1 MSPLGSGEAC
11 SRRFSQPSGLFVF
24 TLEQEVRIR
33 IALACLKKKFKNR
46 AISDILTYTKQR
58 SGFSCFFI
66 YMEVAPLSQYHPFTP
81 QDAIEL
87 AKTLPGP
94 FAADANLDCHE
105 IGDGNLNLVFH
116 ITDQNSDK
124 SIIIKQALPYA
135 KVVGE
140 SWPLSL
146 VRARIEREILQE
158 EYRLCPGMVPEVYHY
173 DDDLALTVMEDLSD
187 HVIMRKGLI
196 EGVTYPL
203 FAQHIGEFM
212 ARTLFFTSDLGMD
225 QQLKKEQQGRFI
237 NPDQCKIT
245 EDLIFDEPY
254 RIAEKN
260 NYDSSIEDEAEALRT
275 DGELHLEVA
284 LLREK
289 FLTHGQALLHGDLHT
304 GSIFVTPES
313 TKVIDPEFAYYGPMG
328 FDVGAVLANL
338 LLNYASLPG
347 WIQDETA
354 LRERETLLL
363 NMVRDVWTEFESRF
377 RALWANDL
385 IDPMAKTPGYQDL
398 YVQQLFRDSIGF
410 AGAKMVRR
418 IVGLAHVADID
429 TISDATERERS
440 QRKSLAIGKALIKNN
455 RRLNTIGE
463 VLDIV
468 STAVSTTK
476 A

>member
-1 MSPLGSGEAC
+1 M
-11 SRRFSQPSGLFVF
+11 
-24 TLEQEVRIR
+24 T
-33 IALACLKKKFKNR
+33 
-46 AISDILTYTKQR
+46 
-58 SGFSCFFI
+58 
-66 YMEVAPLSQYHPFTP
+66 QYHPLTP
-81 QDAIEL
+81 QEAIEL

-94 FAADANLDCHE
+94 FTADANLDCRE

-196 EGVTYPL
+196 DGASYPL

-212 ARTLFFTSDLGMD
+212 ARTLFFTSDLGMN
-225 QQLKKEQQGRFI
+225 QQQKKEQQGRFV

-254 RIAEKN
+254 RIAQNN
-260 NYDSSIEDEAEALRT
+260 NYETAIEDEAEALRT
-275 DGELHLEVA
+275 DEALHLEIA

-304 GSIFVTPES
+304 GSIFVTSES
-313 TKVIDPEFAYYGPMG
+313 TKVIDPEFAFYGPMG

-338 LLNYASLPG
+338 LLHYVSLSG
-347 WIQDETA
+347 RFQDQST
-354 LRERETLLL
+354 RNKRETELLD
-363 NMVRDVWTEFESRF
+363 MVRDVWTEFDTRF
-377 RALWANDL
+377 RALWTTAL
-385 IDPMAKTPGYQDL
+385 VDPMAKTPGYQNL
-398 YVQQLFRDSIGF
+398 YVQQLFRDTIGF

-429 TISDATERERS
+429 TITDATEREHA
-440 QRKSLAIGKALIKNN
+440 QRKALAVGKALIKNN
-455 RRLNTIGE
+455 RHVNTIGE
-463 VLDIV
+463 VLDLV
-468 STAVSTTK
+468 SSALATVK
-476 A
+476 V

>member
-1 MSPLGSGEAC
+1 M
-11 SRRFSQPSGLFVF
+11 
-24 TLEQEVRIR
+24 T
-33 IALACLKKKFKNR
+33 
-46 AISDILTYTKQR
+46 
-58 SGFSCFFI
+58 
-66 YMEVAPLSQYHPFTP
+66 QYHPLTP
-81 QDAIEL
+81 QEAIEL

-94 FAADANLDCHE
+94 FTADANLDCRE

-196 EGVTYPL
+196 DGASYPL

-212 ARTLFFTSDLGMD
+212 ARTLFFTSDLGMN
-225 QQLKKEQQGRFI
+225 QQQKKEQQGRFV

-254 RIAEKN
+254 RIAQNN
-260 NYDSSIEDEAEALRT
+260 NYETAIEDEAEALRT
-275 DGELHLEVA
+275 DEALHLEIA

-304 GSIFVTPES
+304 GSIFVTSES
-313 TKVIDPEFAYYGPMG
+313 TKVIDPEFAFYGPMG

-338 LLNYASLPG
+338 LLHYVSLSG
-347 WIQDETA
+347 RYQDQST
-354 LRERETLLL
+354 RNERATELLD
-363 NMVRDVWTEFESRF
+363 MVRDVWTEFDTRF
-377 RALWANDL
+377 RALWTTAL
-385 IDPMAKTPGYQDL
+385 VDPMAKTPGYQNL
-398 YVQQLFRDSIGF
+398 YVQQLFRDTIGF

-429 TISDATERERS
+429 TITDATEREHA
-440 QRKSLAIGKALIKNN
+440 QRKALAVGKALIKNN
-455 RRLNTIGE
+455 RHVNTIGE
-463 VLDIV
+463 VLDLV
-468 STAVSTTK
+468 SSALVTVK
-476 A
+476 V

>member
-1 MSPLGSGEAC
+1 M
-11 SRRFSQPSGLFVF
+11 
-24 TLEQEVRIR
+24 T
-33 IALACLKKKFKNR
+33 
-46 AISDILTYTKQR
+46 
-58 SGFSCFFI
+58 
-66 YMEVAPLSQYHPFTP
+66 QYHPLTP
-81 QDAIEL
+81 QEAIVL

-94 FAADANLDCHE
+94 FTADANLDCRE

-158 EYRLCPGMVPEVYHY
+158 EYRLCPGMVPDVYHY

-196 EGVTYPL
+196 DGASYPL

-212 ARTLFFTSDLGMD
+212 ARTLFFTSDLGMN
-225 QQLKKEQQGRFI
+225 QQQKKEQQGRFV

-254 RIAEKN
+254 RIAQNN
-260 NYDSSIEDEAEALRT
+260 NYETAIEDEAEALRT
-275 DGELHLEVA
+275 DEALHLEIA

-304 GSIFVTPES
+304 GSIFVTSES
-313 TKVIDPEFAYYGPMG
+313 TKVIDPEFAFYGPMG

-338 LLNYASLPG
+338 LLHYVSLSG
-347 WIQDETA
+347 RYQDQST
-354 LRERETLLL
+354 RNERATELLD
-363 NMVRDVWTEFESRF
+363 MVRDVWTEFDTRF
-377 RALWANDL
+377 RALWTTAL
-385 IDPMAKTPGYQDL
+385 VDPMAKTPGYQDL
-398 YVQQLFRDSIGF
+398 YVQQLFRDTIGF

-429 TISDATERERS
+429 TITDATEREHA
-440 QRKSLAIGKALIKNN
+440 QRKALAVGKALIKNN
-455 RRLNTIGE
+455 RHVNTIGE
-463 VLDIV
+463 VLDLV
-468 STAVSTTK
+468 SSALATVK
-476 A
+476 V

>member
-1 MSPLGSGEAC
+1 M
-11 SRRFSQPSGLFVF
+11 
-24 TLEQEVRIR
+24 T
-33 IALACLKKKFKNR
+33 
-46 AISDILTYTKQR
+46 
-58 SGFSCFFI
+58 
-66 YMEVAPLSQYHPFTP
+66 QYHPLTP
-81 QDAIEL
+81 QEAIEL

-94 FAADANLDCHE
+94 FTADANLDCRE

-196 EGVTYPL
+196 DGASYPL

-212 ARTLFFTSDLGMD
+212 ARTLFFTSDLGMN
-225 QQLKKEQQGRFI
+225 QQQKKEQQGRFV

-254 RIAEKN
+254 RIAQNN
-260 NYDSSIEDEAEALRT
+260 NYETAIEDEAEALRT
-275 DGELHLEVA
+275 DEALHLEIA

-304 GSIFVTPES
+304 GSIFVTSES
-313 TKVIDPEFAYYGPMG
+313 TKVIDPEFAFYGPMG

-338 LLNYASLPG
+338 LLHYVSLSG
-347 WIQDETA
+347 RFQDQST
-354 LRERETLLL
+354 RNKRETELLD
-363 NMVRDVWTEFESRF
+363 MVRDVWTEFDTRF
-377 RALWANDL
+377 RALWTTAL
-385 IDPMAKTPGYQDL
+385 VDPMAKTPGYQNL
-398 YVQQLFRDSIGF
+398 YVQQLFRDTIGF

-418 IVGLAHVADID
+418 IVGLARVADID
-429 TISDATERERS
+429 TITDATEREHA
-440 QRKSLAIGKALIKNN
+440 QRKALAVGKALIKNN
-455 RRLNTIGE
+455 RHVNTIGE
-463 VLDIV
+463 VLDLV
-468 STAVSTTK
+468 SSALATVK
-476 A
+476 V

>member
-1 MSPLGSGEAC
+1 M
-11 SRRFSQPSGLFVF
+11 
-24 TLEQEVRIR
+24 T
-33 IALACLKKKFKNR
+33 
-46 AISDILTYTKQR
+46 
-58 SGFSCFFI
+58 
-66 YMEVAPLSQYHPFTP
+66 QYHPLTP
-81 QDAIEL
+81 QEAIEL

-94 FAADANLDCHE
+94 FTADANLDCRE

-196 EGVTYPL
+196 DGASYPL

-212 ARTLFFTSDLGMD
+212 ARTLFFTSDLGMN
-225 QQLKKEQQGRFI
+225 QQQKKEQQGRFV

-254 RIAEKN
+254 RIAQNN
-260 NYDSSIEDEAEALRT
+260 NYETAIEDEAEALRT
-275 DGELHLEVA
+275 DEALHLEIA

-304 GSIFVTPES
+304 GSIFVTSES
-313 TKVIDPEFAYYGPMG
+313 TKVIDPEFAFYGPMG

-338 LLNYASLPG
+338 LLHYVSLSG
-347 WIQDETA
+347 RFQDQST
-354 LRERETLLL
+354 RNKRETELLD
-363 NMVRDVWTEFESRF
+363 MVRDVWTEFDTRF
-377 RALWANDL
+377 RALWTTAL
-385 IDPMAKTPGYQDL
+385 VDPMAKTPGYQDL
-398 YVQQLFRDSIGF
+398 YVQQLFRDTIGF

-429 TISDATERERS
+429 TITDAAEREHS
-440 QRKSLAIGKALIKNN
+440 QRKALAVGKALIKNN
-455 RRLNTIGE
+455 RHVNTIGE
-463 VLDIV
+463 VLDLV
-468 STAVSTTK
+468 SSALATVK
-476 A
+476 V

>member
-1 MSPLGSGEAC
+1 M
-11 SRRFSQPSGLFVF
+11 
-24 TLEQEVRIR
+24 T
-33 IALACLKKKFKNR
+33 
-46 AISDILTYTKQR
+46 
-58 SGFSCFFI
+58 
-66 YMEVAPLSQYHPFTP
+66 QYHPLTP
-81 QDAIEL
+81 QEAIVL

-94 FAADANLDCHE
+94 FTADANLDCRE

-146 VRARIEREILQE
+146 VRARIERKILQE
-158 EYRLCPGMVPEVYHY
+158 EYRLCPGMVPDVYHY

-196 EGVTYPL
+196 DGASYPL

-212 ARTLFFTSDLGMD
+212 ARTLFFTSDLGMN
-225 QQLKKEQQGRFI
+225 QQQKKEQQGRFV

-254 RIAEKN
+254 RIAQNN
-260 NYDSSIEDEAEALRT
+260 NYETAIEDEAEALRT
-275 DGELHLEVA
+275 DEALHLEIA

-304 GSIFVTPES
+304 GSIFVTSES
-313 TKVIDPEFAYYGPMG
+313 TKVIDPEFAFYGPMG

-338 LLNYASLPG
+338 LLHYVSLSG
-347 WIQDETA
+347 RYQDQST
-354 LRERETLLL
+354 RNERATELLD
-363 NMVRDVWTEFESRF
+363 MVRDVWTEFDTRF
-377 RALWANDL
+377 RALWTTAL
-385 IDPMAKTPGYQDL
+385 VDPMAKTPGYQDL
-398 YVQQLFRDSIGF
+398 YVQQLFRDTIGF

-429 TISDATERERS
+429 TITDATEREHA
-440 QRKSLAIGKALIKNN
+440 QRKALAVGKALIKNN
-455 RRLNTIGE
+455 RHVNTIGE
-463 VLDIV
+463 VLDLV
-468 STAVSTTK
+468 SSALATVK
-476 A
+476 V

>member
-1 MSPLGSGEAC
+1 M
-11 SRRFSQPSGLFVF
+11 
-24 TLEQEVRIR
+24 
-33 IALACLKKKFKNR
+33 
-46 AISDILTYTKQR
+46 
-58 SGFSCFFI
+58 
-66 YMEVAPLSQYHPFTP
+66 SQYHPFTP

-94 FAADANLDCHE
+94 FAADANLECRE

-196 EGVTYPL
+196 DGGTYPL

-212 ARTLFFTSDLGMD
+212 ARTLFFTSDLGMN
-225 QQLKKEQQGRFI
+225 QQLKKEKQGRFV

-260 NYDSSIEDEAEALRT
+260 NYEASIEDEAEALRT

-304 GSIFVTPES
+304 GSIFVTSES

-338 LLNYASLPG
+338 LLHYASLPG
-347 WIQDETA
+347 RIQDQKA
-354 LRERETLLL
+354 LHERETILLD
-363 NMVRDVWTEFESRF
+363 MVRDVWTEFESRF
-377 RALWANDL
+377 RGLWTSDL
-385 IDPMAKTPGYQDL
+385 VDPMAKAPGYEDL
-398 YVQQLFRDSIGF
+398 YVQQLFRDSAGF

-429 TISDATERERS
+429 TIEDATQRERA
-440 QRKSLAIGKALIKNN
+440 QRKALAIGKALIKRN
-455 RRLNTIGE
+455 RNLNTIGE
-463 VLDIV
+463 LLDTV
-468 STAVSTTK
+468 ATAVTSIK

>member
-1 MSPLGSGEAC
+1 M
-11 SRRFSQPSGLFVF
+11 
-24 TLEQEVRIR
+24 T
-33 IALACLKKKFKNR
+33 
-46 AISDILTYTKQR
+46 
-58 SGFSCFFI
+58 
-66 YMEVAPLSQYHPFTP
+66 QYHPLTP
-81 QDAIEL
+81 QEAIEL

-116 ITDQNSDK
+116 ITDQSSDK

-196 EGVTYPL
+196 DGASYPL

-212 ARTLFFTSDLGMD
+212 ARTLFFTSDLGMN
-225 QQLKKEQQGRFI
+225 QQQKKEQQGRFV

-254 RIAEKN
+254 RIAPNN
-260 NYDSSIEDEAEALRT
+260 NYEAAIDDEAEALRT
-275 DGELHLEVA
+275 DEALHLEIA

-313 TKVIDPEFAYYGPMG
+313 TKVIDPEFAFYGPMG

-338 LLNYASLPG
+338 LLHYVSLSG
-347 WIQDETA
+347 RISEHSA
-354 LRERETLLL
+354 RKERETELLD
-363 NMVRDVWTEFESRF
+363 MVRDVWTEFETRF
-377 RALWANDL
+377 RALWASDL
-385 IDPMAKTPGYQDL
+385 MDPMAKTPGYQNL
-398 YVQQLFRDSIGF
+398 YVQQLFRDTIGF
-410 AGAKMVRR
+410 TGAKMVRR

-429 TISDATERERS
+429 TITDAAEREHA
-440 QRKSLAIGKALIKNN
+440 QRKALAVGKALIKNN
-455 RRLNTIGE
+455 RHVNTIGE
-463 VLDIV
+463 ILDLV
-468 STAVSTTK
+468 SSALTTVK
-476 A
+476 V

>member
-1 MSPLGSGEAC
+1 M
-11 SRRFSQPSGLFVF
+11 
-24 TLEQEVRIR
+24 
-33 IALACLKKKFKNR
+33 
-46 AISDILTYTKQR
+46 
-58 SGFSCFFI
+58 
-66 YMEVAPLSQYHPFTP
+66 SQYHPLTP
-81 QDAIEL
+81 QEAIEL

-94 FAADANLDCHE
+94 FTADANLDCRE

-196 EGVTYPL
+196 DGASYPL

-212 ARTLFFTSDLGMD
+212 ARTLFFTSDLGMN
-225 QQLKKEQQGRFI
+225 QQKKKEQQGKFV

-254 RIAEKN
+254 RIAINN
-260 NYDSSIEDEAEALRT
+260 NYDAAIEDEAEALRT
-275 DGELHLEVA
+275 DEKLHLEIA

-304 GSIFVTPES
+304 GSIFVTPQS
-313 TKVIDPEFAYYGPMG
+313 TKVIDPEFAFYGPMG

-338 LLNYASLPG
+338 LLHYVSLSG
-347 WIQDETA
+347 RIKEQSVR
-354 LRERETLLL
+354 RERESELLH
-363 NMVRDVWTEFESRF
+363 MVEDVWNEFETRF
-377 RALWANDL
+377 RALWDSSL
-385 IDPMAKTPGYQDL
+385 IDPMAKTPGYQNM
-398 YVQQLFRDSIGF
+398 YVQQLFRDTIGF
-410 AGAKMVRR
+410 AGTKMVRR

-429 TISDATERERS
+429 TIEDASERERA
-440 QRKSLAIGKALIKNN
+440 QRKALAIGKALIKNN
-455 RRLNTIGE
+455 RQVNTINE
-463 VLDIV
+463 VLDLV
-468 STAVSTTK
+468 STALTTVK
-476 A
+476 I

>member
-1 MSPLGSGEAC
+1 M
-11 SRRFSQPSGLFVF
+11 
-24 TLEQEVRIR
+24 T
-33 IALACLKKKFKNR
+33 
-46 AISDILTYTKQR
+46 
-58 SGFSCFFI
+58 
-66 YMEVAPLSQYHPFTP
+66 QYHPLTP
-81 QDAIEL
+81 QEAIEL

-94 FAADANLDCHE
+94 FTADANLDCRE

-196 EGVTYPL
+196 DGASYPL

-212 ARTLFFTSDLGMD
+212 ARTLFFTSDLGMN
-225 QQLKKEQQGRFI
+225 QQQKKEQQGRFV

-254 RIAEKN
+254 RIAQNN
-260 NYDSSIEDEAEALRT
+260 NYETAIEDEAEALRT
-275 DGELHLEVA
+275 DEALHLEIV

-304 GSIFVTPES
+304 GSIFVTSES
-313 TKVIDPEFAYYGPMG
+313 TKVIDPEFAFYGPMG

-338 LLNYASLPG
+338 LLHYVSLSG
-347 WIQDETA
+347 RFQDQST
-354 LRERETLLL
+354 RNKRETELLD
-363 NMVRDVWTEFESRF
+363 MVRDVWTEFDTRF
-377 RALWANDL
+377 RALWTTAL
-385 IDPMAKTPGYQDL
+385 VDPMAKTPGYQNL
-398 YVQQLFRDSIGF
+398 YVQQLFRDTIGF

-429 TISDATERERS
+429 TITDATEREHA
-440 QRKSLAIGKALIKNN
+440 QRKALAVGKALIKNN
-455 RRLNTIGE
+455 RHVNTIGE
-463 VLDIV
+463 VLDLV
-468 STAVSTTK
+468 SSALATVK
-476 A
+476 V